1 MKIFLIIATLFGFL
15 VSSHAQTTV
24 RVTLSNS
31 EIWDVVYRDSVTFS
45 AYETTID
52 DAPWWNNNDDI
63 SGAGWATALYNAN
76 NSLTG
81 IRFAYDTLAIAGND
95 YALYYDQTNGS
106 NSHANLDA
114 QSASYAVRATQ
125 VPAPFPILGSLPV
138 GGFLK
143 RMRRRH
149 KAS

>member
-1 MKIFLIIATLFGFL
+1 MKVFLIFATLVGLL
-15 VSSHAQTTV
+15 VTSYAQTTV

-52 DAPWWNNNDDI
+52 DAPWWKNQDDV

-81 IRFAYDTLAIAGND
+81 VRFAYDTLTIGGTD
-95 YALYYDQTNGS
+95 YALYYDQANG
-106 NSHANLDA
+106 NSSQAGLQGQA
-114 QSASYAVRATQ
+114 ASYAVSATL
-125 VPAPFPILGSLPV
+125 VPAPFPILGILPV
-138 GGFLK
+138 AGFLK
-143 RMRRRH
+143 RMRKRQQR
-149 KAS
+149 S